1 MSYQEWEKYYE
12 LKRKEYIIEQRKELE
27 KILILCSIG
36 MIWFIAVIIDS
47 IPLSLLSLIITYF
60 VFIKGE
66 NH

>member
-12 LKRKEYIIEQRKELE
+12 LKRKEYIIEQRKKLE